1 MDTILTFLEQ
11 YQIFILLIAILVG
24 LISIILLIVN
34 MVRTSIIIKRYKKLM
49 RGMNNKNLEAVINE
63 NFDNIEKSM
72 ARVDEL
78 EAQCNYI
85 ENQLKQCF
93 QKIGIVRYNPFKEMG
108 SDLSFSIALLDDRNN
123 GLILTSLYGRDTAST
138 FAKPIRNLKSDYAL
152 TMEEKKALQM
162 ALERKFETR
171 SFDE

>member
-123 GLILTSLYGRDTAST
+123 GLILTNIRSRHRP
-138 FAKPIRNLKSDYAL
+138 AKPIRNLKSVMPL
-152 TMEEKKALQM
+152 PWKKKA
-162 ALERKFETR
+162 RKWPWSVNSR
-171 SFDE
+171 QDPSMNN